1 MQEKKQKILLICL
14 EVISMSVLIPAFYL
28 GLTKL
33 LIEPIE
39 YYVYGTIPFPLT
51 FLVVLGFDVV
61 WIVLMRLCPRD
72 KIHVKVILTLLVL
85 TFSAAII
92 IDLMV
97 LSALD
102 AF

>member
-1 MQEKKQKILLICL
+1 MHEKKRKILLICL
-14 EVISMSVLIPAFYL
+14 EVISLLVLIPMFYL
-28 GLTKL
+28 GLAKL
-33 LIEPIE
+33 LIKPIE
-39 YYVYGTIPFPLT
+39 YYVYGTVPFPLT

-61 WIVLMRLCPRD
+61 WIVLMRLCPRGE
-72 KIHVKVILTLLVL
+72 IHVKVILTLLVL

-102 AF
+102 SF